1 MYGTLTLHDQQ
12 LAIEPA
18 PEGQRKVVL
27 ATNVAE
33 SSLTIDGITTVVDGG
48 LERAPQY
55 DPGTGMSRLH
65 TRRISQASATQRA
78 GRAGRLAPGQCFRLW
93 SEDQQAQLQAQ
104 TPPEIL
110 QADLSQTA
118 LQVLAW
124 GVDAVS
130 ELAWL
135 DEPPAGAWSQALDLL
150 AGFGAI
156 EKIGG
161 SWRVTPEGEHM
172 ARLPAHPRLAH
183 MLLQANLLGLRE
195 EAYQLAAI
203 LSERDPF
210 RDQGADI
217 ELRLAVLDEQEA
229 CPRSLRGWRTRVQ
242 RQVPFFKVMC
252 RDLPTGSVPQADIG
266 SLIAIAYPDRI
277 ARRRQQKGNI
287 YQLSNGRSARL
298 DESDPLCN
306 CEWLAVAELGGIA
319 GRSEDRI
326 YLAARLDPE
335 RFEDVLAGLVD
346 SNEQVEWSD
355 KTERFLAESQR
366 RIGAIVLSRD
376 PLSDVPAAAKQE
388 ALLTLVRE
396 RGLDLLPWSEELR
409 QWQAR
414 VNLLYRELGPPW
426 PDLSEQALLVSLED
440 WLGPYL
446 DGVNKLA
453 DFGKLDL
460 GNILQARL
468 AWPLPRELEE
478 LAPQRFEVPSGSSIR
493 IDYTVSPPVLAVKL
507 QEMFGARETPAVARG
522 KVPLVIH
529 LLSPAKRPLQVTQD
543 LVSFWQNGYAE
554 VRKEMQGRYPKHP
567 WPEDPLEAQATAKT
581 KRHLK

>member
-1 MYGTLTLHDQQ
+1 
-12 LAIEPA
+12 
-18 PEGQRKVVL
+18 
-27 ATNVAE
+27 
-33 SSLTIDGITTVVDGG
+33 
-48 LERAPQY
+48 
-55 DPGTGMSRLH
+55 
-65 TRRISQASATQRA
+65 
-78 GRAGRLAPGQCFRLW
+78 
-93 SEDQQAQLQAQ
+93 
-104 TPPEIL
+104 
-110 QADLSQTA
+110 
-118 LQVLAW
+118 
-124 GVDAVS
+124 
-130 ELAWL
+130 
-135 DEPPAGAWSQALDLL
+135 
-150 AGFGAI
+150 
-156 EKIGG
+156 
-161 SWRVTPEGEHM
+161 M

-217 ELRLAVLDEQEA
+217 ELRLAVLGEQEA